1 MHIMHKNSSFPQR
14 EVVTSLTGT
23 LIKCYRLQ
31 IGAFNENITAI
42 FTRISGRILWGK
54 KKTKIHEMDAME
66 LGLCLN
72 TYLLPNYYPFASG
85 SEIGEGFG
93 P

>member
-1 MHIMHKNSSFPQR
+1 
-14 EVVTSLTGT
+14 
-23 LIKCYRLQ
+23 
-31 IGAFNENITAI
+31 
-42 FTRISGRILWGK
+42 
-54 KKTKIHEMDAME
+54 MDAME